1 MQVLRALGDLRELGR
16 PLLLAVSRKDFV
28 GAITSRP
35 PRERLGGTLA
45 AVAHGVDAGAH
56 ILRVHDLGQ
65 VADFLAVDAV
75 LAGRAEIDRRAT
87 LTEDLRRERARSRN
101 PR

>member
-1 MQVLRALGDLRELGR
+1 MQVLRALGGLRSFGR
-16 PLLLAVSRKDFV
+16 PVLLAVSRKDFL

-45 AVAHGVDAGAH
+45 AVAHGVAAGAD
-56 ILRVHDLGQ
+56 ILRVHDLEE

-75 LAGRAEIDRRAT
+75 LAGRAEIDSSAT
-87 LTEDLRRERARSRN
+87 LVEELRRH